1 VFSKCG
7 NLLKL
12 ILEGNDKVMV
22 AEEYGSLI
30 GVRPI
35 VIGLV
40 ILAALIFIIISAMA
54 SRKPETVDTAS
65 GRSFA
70 CTVLSV
76 YDGDGPINCAE
87 IDKAGQQV
95 KVRLRGIEAR
105 EIDNSCRYAD
115 LCPQASGA
123 DAKAELTR
131 IAVGR
136 MQCVS
141 FGPSYNRVDAACH
154 TASGVNVSCEMI
166 RRGKA
171 VRWPEYDPTGLMI
184 PCIPPHR

>member
-1 VFSKCG
+1 
-7 NLLKL
+7 
-12 ILEGNDKVMV
+12 MV
-22 AEEYGSLI
+22 AEENGRRV

-35 VIGLV
+35 LTALV
-40 ILAALIFIIISAMA
+40 IIAALVFIIISAIA
-54 SRKPETVDTAS
+54 SRTPDTVDTAS
-65 GRSFA
+65 GSSFA

-87 IDKAGQQV
+87 IDKAGHQV

-105 EIDNSCRYAD
+105 EIDDSCRYDD
-115 LCPQASGA
+115 LCPRASGA
-123 DAKAELTR
+123 DSKAELTR

-136 MQCVS
+136 MQCMS

-154 TASGVNVSCEMI
+154 TAAGLDVSCEMI

-184 PCIPPHR
+184 PCIPPR